1 MIKGEFVAV
10 RIERYGGVFIEDF
23 YWVHSAEGLGGGP
36 FFAWRKDV
44 Y

>member
-10 RIERYGGVFIEDF
+10 RIERYGRVSNEDF
-23 YWVHSAEGLGGGP
+23 FWVHSAEGLGGGP
-36 FFAWRKDV
+36 FFACRKDV